1 MIFAVLLLLAC
12 YFSLIVVAVRC
23 ADGRIGINRIAGIRT
38 QSLIVNEQTWSA
50 GHRAAKGPT
59 LIGSY
64 AAVVL
69 TISVLFISSESLQAT
84 FILLAGFLML
94 GGVLWGT
101 FKGTKAAKAALAE
114 QI

>member
-23 ADGRIGINRIAGIRT
+23 AVGRIGINRIAGIRT
-38 QSLIVNEQTWSA
+38 QALMVNEQTWIA

-69 TISVLFISSESLQAT
+69 TISVLFISSESLQAAS
-84 FILLAGFLML
+84 ILLAGFLML
-94 GGVLWGT
+94 AGVLWGT
-101 FKGTKAAKAALAE
+101 AKGNQAAKTALAE